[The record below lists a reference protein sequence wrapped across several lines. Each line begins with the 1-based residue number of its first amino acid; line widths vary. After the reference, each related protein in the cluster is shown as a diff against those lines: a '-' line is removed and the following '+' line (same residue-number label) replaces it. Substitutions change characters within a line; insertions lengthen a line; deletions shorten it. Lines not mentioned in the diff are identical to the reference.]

1 MKREEISQEYK
12 WNLSDIYE
20 NYENWN
26 KDFDKIKE
34 IKAEL
39 VKYKGTFVEKGKLLQ
54 FLQKKE
60 ELEKIL
66 YKLYRYPQLARDL
79 NSLDDEATENLQKLQ
94 FFLSDVSTELSW
106 ENSEIIE
113 NKEKI
118 EKWIENKEYDDY
130 RFGISDLLRL
140 QKHVLNEEK
149 SKLLS
154 YYSSFFSAPKNIYS
168 EVTISDMIWPEVELS
183 DGRKIKATSAN
194 YSKEISVNRN
204 QEDRKKLFEAY
215 YGAYKEKENTI
226 AAIYSSIL
234 HRKIGNTKAHNY
246 KNFLVSAL
254 EGDNI
259 SEKVYLNL
267 IETTK
272 ENTKP
277 LQRYYKLRKKLLGLK
292 EYYNYDNAI
301 NIVDFDKEYEY
312 DEAKKI
318 VLESVKPLGTE
329 YVEKMEKAISNGWLD
344 VFETENKR
352 SGAYSAGV
360 YGVHPYMLLNYNK
373 TLDSI
378 FTLAHELGHTLHTLY
393 SYENQPFSLA
403 DYTIFVAEVASTF
416 NERLLLD
423 YMFEKSTDS
432 LEKIAL
438 LEQEI
443 GNIIGTFYTQ
453 VLFADFE
460 YRAHKMA
467 EEGEPITA
475 KTLSQLVEKIYDEYY
490 GDALSKDELMYIL
503 WSRIPHFYNSPF
515 YVYQYSTCFASSA
528 IIYDNVIKNKDE
540 KARKEALNKYL
551 TLLSSGG
558 NDYPMAQL
566 QKAGV
571 DLSKKEVIEAVAKQ
585 LDVLLDKLEIEIS
598 KIKK

>member
-1 MKREEISQEYK
+1 MTREEIGKEYK
-12 WNLSDIYE
+12 WNLNDIYE
-20 NYENWN
+20 NYEKWN
-26 KDFDKIKE
+26 KDFQKIEIIKE
-34 IKAEL
+34 EL
-39 VKYKGTFVEKGKLLQ
+39 VKYKGSFDKEGNLLE
-54 FLQKKE
+54 FLRKKE

-66 YKLYRYPQLARDL
+66 YKLYRFPQLARDL
-79 NSLDDEATENLQKLQ
+79 NSMDDEATENLQKLQ
-94 FFLSDVSTELSW
+94 YFLTNMSTELSW
-106 ENSEIIE
+106 ENSEIID

-140 QKHVLNEEK
+140 QKHVLDEDKN
-149 SKLLS
+149 KLLS

-168 EVTISDMIWPEVELS
+168 EVTISDMIWPEVVLS
-183 DGRKIKATSAN
+183 DGRKIVVTSAN
-194 YSKEISVNRN
+194 YSKEISINRN
-204 QEDRKKLFEAY
+204 QEDRKNLFEAY

-259 SEKVYLNL
+259 PEKVYLNL

-312 DEAKKI
+312 NEAKKI

-373 TLDSI
+373 TLDSV

-460 YRAHKMA
+460 YQAHKMA
-467 EEGEPITA
+467 EKGEPITA

-540 KARKEALNKYL
+540 KARKEALDKYL

-558 NDYPMAQL
+558 NDYPMVQL

>member
-1 MKREEISQEYK
+1 
-12 WNLSDIYE
+12 
-20 NYENWN
+20 
-26 KDFDKIKE
+26 
-34 IKAEL
+34 
-39 VKYKGTFVEKGKLLQ
+39 
-54 FLQKKE
+54 
-60 ELEKIL
+60 
-66 YKLYRYPQLARDL
+66 
-79 NSLDDEATENLQKLQ
+79 
-94 FFLSDVSTELSW
+94 
-106 ENSEIIE
+106 
-113 NKEKI
+113 
-118 EKWIENKEYDDY
+118 
-130 RFGISDLLRL
+130 
-140 QKHVLNEEK
+140 
-149 SKLLS
+149 
-154 YYSSFFSAPKNIYS
+154 
-168 EVTISDMIWPEVELS
+168 
-183 DGRKIKATSAN
+183 
-194 YSKEISVNRN
+194 
-204 QEDRKKLFEAY
+204 
-215 YGAYKEKENTI
+215 
-226 AAIYSSIL
+226 
-234 HRKIGNTKAHNY
+234 
-246 KNFLVSAL
+246 
-254 EGDNI
+254 
-259 SEKVYLNL
+259 
-267 IETTK
+267 
-272 ENTKP
+272 
-277 LQRYYKLRKKLLGLK
+277 
-292 EYYNYDNAI
+292 
-301 NIVDFDKEYEY
+301 
-312 DEAKKI
+312 
-318 VLESVKPLGTE
+318 
-329 YVEKMEKAISNGWLD
+329 MEKAISNGWLD

-373 TLDSI
+373 TLDSV

-460 YRAHKMA
+460 YQAHKMA

-475 KTLSQLVEKIYDEYY
+475 KTLSQLVKKIYDEYY

>member
-39 VKYKGTFVEKGKLLQ
+39 VKYKGTFGEKGKLLQ

-79 NSLDDEATENLQKLQ
+79 KSLDDEATENLQKLQ

-130 RFGISDLLRL
+130 RFEISDLLRL

-259 SEKVYLNL
+259 PEKVYLNL

-373 TLDSI
+373 TLDSV

>member
-39 VKYKGTFVEKGKLLQ
+39 VKYKGTFGEKGKLLQ

-140 QKHVLNEEK
+140 QKHVLDEEK

-259 SEKVYLNL
+259 PEKVYLNL

-329 YVEKMEKAISNGWLD
+329 YVKKMEKAISNGWLD

-373 TLDSI
+373 TLDSV

-438 LEQEI
+438 LEQKI

>member
-39 VKYKGTFVEKGKLLQ
+39 VKYKGTFGEKGKLLQ

-259 SEKVYLNL
+259 PEKVYLNL

-373 TLDSI
+373 TLDSV

-443 GNIIGTFYTQ
+443 GNIIGKFYTQ

>member
-39 VKYKGTFVEKGKLLQ
+39 VKYKGTFGEKGKLLQ

-113 NKEKI
+113 NKEEI

-140 QKHVLNEEK
+140 QKHILDEEK

-259 SEKVYLNL
+259 PEKVYLNL

-329 YVEKMEKAISNGWLD
+329 YVKKMEKAISNGWLD

-373 TLDSI
+373 TLDSV

>member
-1 MKREEISQEYK
+1 MTREEIGKEYK

-34 IKAEL
+34 IKEEL
-39 VKYKGTFVEKGKLLQ
+39 VKYKGTFGKEGKLLE
-54 FLQKKE
+54 FLIKKE

-94 FFLSDVSTELSW
+94 FFLSDVSIELSW

-140 QKHVLNEEK
+140 QKHVLDEDKN
-149 SKLLS
+149 KLLS

-168 EVTISDMIWPEVELS
+168 EVTISDMIWSEVVLS
-183 DGRKIKATSAN
+183 DGRKIVVTSAN
-194 YSKEISVNRN
+194 YSKEISTNRN
-204 QEDRKKLFEAY
+204 QEDRKKLFKAY
-215 YGAYKEKENTI
+215 YGVYKERENTI

-259 SEKVYLNL
+259 PENVYLNL

-329 YVEKMEKAISNGWLD
+329 YVKKMEKAISNGWLD

-373 TLDSI
+373 TLDSV

-460 YRAHKMA
+460 YQAHKMA
-467 EEGEPITA
+467 EKGEPITA
-475 KTLSQLVEKIYDEYY
+475 KTLSQLVGKIYDEYY

-558 NDYPMAQL
+558 NDYPMVQL

>member
-39 VKYKGTFVEKGKLLQ
+39 VKYKGTFGEKGKLLQ

-140 QKHVLNEEK
+140 QKHVLDEDKN
-149 SKLLS
+149 KLLS

-168 EVTISDMIWPEVELS
+168 EVTISDMIWSEVVLS
-183 DGRKIKATSAN
+183 DGRKIVVTSAN

-259 SEKVYLNL
+259 PEKVYLNL

-373 TLDSI
+373 TLDSV

>member
-1 MKREEISQEYK
+1 MTREEIGKEYK
-12 WNLSDIYE
+12 WNLNDIYE
-20 NYENWN
+20 NYEKWN
-26 KDFDKIKE
+26 KDFQKIEIIKE
-34 IKAEL
+34 EL
-39 VKYKGTFVEKGKLLQ
+39 VKYKGSFDKEGNLLE
-54 FLQKKE
+54 FLRKKE

-66 YKLYRYPQLARDL
+66 YKLYRFPQLARDL
-79 NSLDDEATENLQKLQ
+79 NSMDDEATENLQKLQ
-94 FFLSDVSTELSW
+94 YFLANMSTELSW

-140 QKHVLNEEK
+140 QKHVLDEDKN
-149 SKLLS
+149 KLLS

-168 EVTISDMIWPEVELS
+168 EVTISDMIWPEVVLS
-183 DGRKIKATSAN
+183 DGRKIVVTSAN
-194 YSKEISVNRN
+194 YSKEISTNRN

-215 YGAYKEKENTI
+215 YGVYKERENTI

-259 SEKVYLNL
+259 PEKVYLNL

-272 ENTKP
+272 KNTKP

-312 DEAKKI
+312 NEAKKI

-373 TLDSI
+373 TLDSV

-460 YRAHKMA
+460 YQAHKMA
-467 EEGEPITA
+467 EKGEPITA
-475 KTLSQLVEKIYDEYY
+475 KILSQLVEKIYDEYY

-558 NDYPMAQL
+558 NDYPMVQL

>member
-1 MKREEISQEYK
+1 MTREEIGKEYK
-12 WNLSDIYE
+12 WNLNNIYE
-20 NYENWN
+20 NYEKWN
-26 KDFDKIKE
+26 KDFQKIEIIKE
-34 IKAEL
+34 EL
-39 VKYKGTFVEKGKLLQ
+39 VKYKGSFDKEGNLLE
-54 FLQKKE
+54 FLRKKE

-66 YKLYRYPQLARDL
+66 YKLYRFPQLARDL
-79 NSLDDEATENLQKLQ
+79 NSMDDEATENLQKLQ
-94 FFLSDVSTELSW
+94 YFLENMSTELSW

-113 NKEKI
+113 NKDKI
-118 EKWIENKEYDDY
+118 EKWLENKEYDDY

-140 QKHVLNEEK
+140 QKHVLDEDKN
-149 SKLLS
+149 KLLS

-168 EVTISDMIWPEVELS
+168 EVTISDMIWPEVVLS
-183 DGRKIKATSAN
+183 DGRKIKVTSAN
-194 YSKEISVNRN
+194 YSKEISTNRN

-259 SEKVYLNL
+259 PENVYLNL

-312 DEAKKI
+312 NEAKKI

-373 TLDSI
+373 TLDSV

-460 YRAHKMA
+460 YQAHKMA
-467 EEGEPITA
+467 EKGEPITA

-558 NDYPMAQL
+558 NDYPMVQL

>member
-39 VKYKGTFVEKGKLLQ
+39 VKYKGTFGEKGKLLQ

-140 QKHVLNEEK
+140 QKHVLDEDKN
-149 SKLLS
+149 KLLS

-168 EVTISDMIWPEVELS
+168 EVTISDMIWSEVVLS
-183 DGRKIKATSAN
+183 DGRKIVVTSAN

-259 SEKVYLNL
+259 PEKVYLNL

-329 YVEKMEKAISNGWLD
+329 YVKKMEKAISNGWLD

-373 TLDSI
+373 TLDSV

-438 LEQEI
+438 LEQKI

>member
-39 VKYKGTFVEKGKLLQ
+39 VKYKGTFGEKGKLLQ

-113 NKEKI
+113 NKEEI

-140 QKHVLNEEK
+140 QKHILDEEK

-234 HRKIGNTKAHNY
+234 NRKIGNTKAHNY

-259 SEKVYLNL
+259 PEKVYLNL

-329 YVEKMEKAISNGWLD
+329 YVKKMEKAISNGWLD

-373 TLDSI
+373 TLDSV

>member
-39 VKYKGTFVEKGKLLQ
+39 VKYKGTFGEKGKLLQ

-259 SEKVYLNL
+259 PEKVYLNL

-373 TLDSI
+373 TLDSV

>member
-1 MKREEISQEYK
+1 MTREEIGKEYK
-12 WNLSDIYE
+12 WNLNDIYE
-20 NYENWN
+20 NYEKWN
-26 KDFDKIKE
+26 KDFQKIEIIKE
-34 IKAEL
+34 EL
-39 VKYKGTFVEKGKLLQ
+39 VKYKGSFDKEGNLLE
-54 FLQKKE
+54 FLRKKE

-66 YKLYRYPQLARDL
+66 YKLYRFPQLARDL
-79 NSLDDEATENLQKLQ
+79 NSMDDEATENLQKLQ
-94 FFLSDVSTELSW
+94 YFLANMSTELSW

-130 RFGISDLLRL
+130 RFGLNDLLRL
-140 QKHVLNEEK
+140 QKHVLDEDKN
-149 SKLLS
+149 KLLS

-168 EVTISDMIWPEVELS
+168 EVTISDMIWPEVVLS
-183 DGRKIKATSAN
+183 DGRKIVVTSAN
-194 YSKEISVNRN
+194 YSKEISTNRN

-215 YGAYKEKENTI
+215 YGVYKERENTI

-259 SEKVYLNL
+259 PEKVYLNL

-373 TLDSI
+373 TLDSV

-460 YRAHKMA
+460 YQAHKMA
-467 EEGEPITA
+467 EKGEPITA

>member
-12 WNLSDIYE
+12 WNLSDIYK

-39 VKYKGTFVEKGKLLQ
+39 VKYKGTFGKEGKLLE
-54 FLQKKE
+54 FLIKKE

-140 QKHVLNEEK
+140 QKHVLDEDKN
-149 SKLLS
+149 KLLS

-183 DGRKIKATSAN
+183 DGRKIKVTSAN

-246 KNFLVSAL
+246 KNFLASAL
-254 EGDNI
+254 EGNNI
-259 SEKVYLNL
+259 PENVYLNL

-329 YVEKMEKAISNGWLD
+329 YVDKMEKAISNGWLD

-373 TLDSI
+373 TLDSV

-423 YMFEKSTDS
+423 YMFAKSEDS

-460 YRAHKMA
+460 YLAHKMA

-475 KTLSQLVEKIYDEYY
+475 KTLSKLVEKIYNEYY

-528 IIYDNVIKNKDE
+528 IIYDNMIKNEDE
-540 KARKEALNKYL
+540 KVREESLKKYID
-551 TLLSSGG
+551 LLSSGG

>member
-12 WNLSDIYE
+12 WNLNDIYE
-20 NYENWN
+20 NYEKWN
-26 KDFDKIKE
+26 KDFQKIEIIKE
-34 IKAEL
+34 EL
-39 VKYKGTFVEKGKLLQ
+39 VKYKGSFGKKGNLLE
-54 FLQKKE
+54 FLRKKE

-66 YKLYRYPQLARDL
+66 YKLYRFPQLARDL
-79 NSLDDEATENLQKLQ
+79 NSMDDEATENLQKLQ
-94 FFLSDVSTELSW
+94 YFLANMSTELSW

-140 QKHVLNEEK
+140 QKHVLDEDKN
-149 SKLLS
+149 KLLS

-168 EVTISDMIWPEVELS
+168 EVTISDMIWPEVVLS
-183 DGRKIKATSAN
+183 DGRKIVVTSAN
-194 YSKEISVNRN
+194 YSKEISTNRN
-204 QEDRKKLFEAY
+204 QEDRKKLFKAY
-215 YGAYKEKENTI
+215 YGVYKERENTI

-259 SEKVYLNL
+259 PEKVYLNL

-373 TLDSI
+373 TLDSV

-460 YRAHKMA
+460 YQAHKMA
-467 EEGEPITA
+467 EKGEPITA
-475 KTLSQLVEKIYDEYY
+475 KTLSQLVGKIYDEYY

-558 NDYPMAQL
+558 NDYPMVQL

>member
-1 MKREEISQEYK
+1 MMREEISKEYK

-20 NYENWN
+20 NYEKWN
-26 KDFDKIKE
+26 EDFDKIKE
-34 IKAEL
+34 IKEEL
-39 VKYKGTFVEKGKLLQ
+39 IKYKGTFGKEGKLLE
-54 FLQKKE
+54 FLIKKE

-140 QKHVLNEEK
+140 QKHVLDEEK
-149 SKLLS
+149 NKLLS

-168 EVTISDMIWPEVELS
+168 EVTISDMIWPEVVLS
-183 DGRKIKATSAN
+183 DGRKIKVTSAN
-194 YSKEISVNRN
+194 YSKEISTNRN

-259 SEKVYLNL
+259 PENVYLNL

-312 DEAKKI
+312 NEAKKI

-373 TLDSI
+373 TLDSV

-460 YRAHKMA
+460 YQAHKMA
-467 EEGEPITA
+467 EKGEPITA

-558 NDYPMAQL
+558 NDYPMVQL

>member
-39 VKYKGTFVEKGKLLQ
+39 VKYKGTFGEKGKLLQ

-226 AAIYSSIL
+226 TAIYSSIL

-259 SEKVYLNL
+259 PEKVYLNL

-373 TLDSI
+373 TLDSV

>member
-34 IKAEL
+34 IKVEL
-39 VKYKGTFVEKGKLLQ
+39 VKYKGTFGEEGKLLQ

-140 QKHVLNEEK
+140 QKHVLDEEK

-259 SEKVYLNL
+259 PENVYLNL

-329 YVEKMEKAISNGWLD
+329 YVKKMEKAISNGWLD

-373 TLDSI
+373 TLDSV

-528 IIYDNVIKNKDE
+528 IIYDNVIKNEDE

>member
-12 WNLSDIYE
+12 WNLNDIYE
-20 NYENWN
+20 NYEKWN
-26 KDFDKIKE
+26 KDFQKIEIIKE
-34 IKAEL
+34 EL
-39 VKYKGTFVEKGKLLQ
+39 VKYKGSFGKKGNLLE
-54 FLQKKE
+54 FLRKKE

-66 YKLYRYPQLARDL
+66 YKLYRFPQLARDL
-79 NSLDDEATENLQKLQ
+79 NSMDDEATENLQKLQ
-94 FFLSDVSTELSW
+94 YFLANMSTELSW

-140 QKHVLNEEK
+140 QKHVLDEDKN
-149 SKLLS
+149 KLLS

-168 EVTISDMIWPEVELS
+168 EVTISDMIWPEVVLS
-183 DGRKIKATSAN
+183 DGRKIVVTSAN
-194 YSKEISVNRN
+194 YSKEISTNRN
-204 QEDRKKLFEAY
+204 QEDRKKLFKAY
-215 YGAYKEKENTI
+215 YGVYKERENTI

-259 SEKVYLNL
+259 PEKVYLNL

-312 DEAKKI
+312 NEAKKI

-373 TLDSI
+373 TLDSV

-423 YMFEKSTDS
+423 YMFEKSIDS

-467 EEGEPITA
+467 EKGEPITA
-475 KTLSQLVEKIYDEYY
+475 KTLSQLVEKIYNEYY

-558 NDYPMAQL
+558 NDYPMVQL

>member
-1 MKREEISQEYK
+1 MMREEISKEYK

-20 NYENWN
+20 NYEKWN
-26 KDFDKIKE
+26 EDFDKIKE
-34 IKAEL
+34 IKEEL
-39 VKYKGTFVEKGKLLQ
+39 IKYKGTFGKEGKLLE
-54 FLQKKE
+54 FLIKKE

-140 QKHVLNEEK
+140 QKHVLDEDKN
-149 SKLLS
+149 KLLS

-168 EVTISDMIWPEVELS
+168 EVTISDMIWPEVVLS
-183 DGRKIKATSAN
+183 DGRKIKVTSAN
-194 YSKEISVNRN
+194 YSKEISTNRN

-259 SEKVYLNL
+259 PENVYLNL

-312 DEAKKI
+312 NEAKKI

-373 TLDSI
+373 TLDSV

-432 LEKIAL
+432 LDKIAL
-438 LEQEI
+438 L
-443 GNIIGTFYTQ
+443 
-453 VLFADFE
+453 
-460 YRAHKMA
+460 
-467 EEGEPITA
+467 
-475 KTLSQLVEKIYDEYY
+475 
-490 GDALSKDELMYIL
+490 
-503 WSRIPHFYNSPF
+503 
-515 YVYQYSTCFASSA
+515 
-528 IIYDNVIKNKDE
+528 
-540 KARKEALNKYL
+540 
-551 TLLSSGG
+551 
-558 NDYPMAQL
+558 
-566 QKAGV
+566 
-571 DLSKKEVIEAVAKQ
+571 
-585 LDVLLDKLEIEIS
+585 
-598 KIKK
+598 

>member
-39 VKYKGTFVEKGKLLQ
+39 VKYKGTFGEEGKLLQ

-140 QKHVLNEEK
+140 QKHVLDEDKN
-149 SKLLS
+149 KLLS

-168 EVTISDMIWPEVELS
+168 EVTISDMIWSEVVLS
-183 DGRKIKATSAN
+183 DGRKIVVTSAN

-259 SEKVYLNL
+259 PEKVYLNL

-329 YVEKMEKAISNGWLD
+329 YVKKMEKAISNGWLD

-352 SGAYSAGV
+352 SGAYSVGV

-373 TLDSI
+373 TLDSV

-438 LEQEI
+438 LEQKI

>member
-140 QKHVLNEEK
+140 QKHVLDEDKN
-149 SKLLS
+149 KLLS

-168 EVTISDMIWPEVELS
+168 EVTISDMIWPEVVLS
-183 DGRKIKATSAN
+183 DGRKIVVTSAN
-194 YSKEISVNRN
+194 YSKEISTNRN

-215 YGAYKEKENTI
+215 YGVYKERENTI

-259 SEKVYLNL
+259 PEKVYLNL

-312 DEAKKI
+312 NEAKKI

-373 TLDSI
+373 TLDSV

-460 YRAHKMA
+460 YQAHKMA
-467 EEGEPITA
+467 EKGEPITA
-475 KTLSQLVEKIYDEYY
+475 KTLSQLVEKIYNEYY

-558 NDYPMAQL
+558 NDYPMVQL

>member
-39 VKYKGTFVEKGKLLQ
+39 VKYKGTFGEKGKLLQ

-113 NKEKI
+113 NKEEI

-140 QKHVLNEEK
+140 QKHILDEEK

-168 EVTISDMIWPEVELS
+168 EVTISDMIWPEVEMS

-234 HRKIGNTKAHNY
+234 HRKIGNIKAHNY

-259 SEKVYLNL
+259 PEKVYLNL

-373 TLDSI
+373 TLDSV

>member
-12 WNLSDIYE
+12 WDLSDIYE

-39 VKYKGTFVEKGKLLQ
+39 VKYKGTFGEKGKLLQ

-168 EVTISDMIWPEVELS
+168 EVTISDMIWPEVEMS

-204 QEDRKKLFEAY
+204 QEDRKKLFKAY

-259 SEKVYLNL
+259 PEKVYLNL

-373 TLDSI
+373 TLDSV

>member
-1 MKREEISQEYK
+1 MTRDEISKEYK

-34 IKAEL
+34 IKEEL
-39 VKYKGTFVEKGKLLQ
+39 IKYKGTFGKEGKLLE
-54 FLQKKE
+54 FLIKKE

-140 QKHVLNEEK
+140 QKHVLDEEK
-149 SKLLS
+149 NKLLS

-168 EVTISDMIWPEVELS
+168 EVTISDMIWPEVVLS
-183 DGRKIKATSAN
+183 DGRKIKVTSAN
-194 YSKEISVNRN
+194 YSKEISTNRN

-234 HRKIGNTKAHNY
+234 YRKIGNTKAHNY

-254 EGDNI
+254 EGNNI
-259 SEKVYLNL
+259 SKNVYLNL

-329 YVEKMEKAISNGWLD
+329 YVNKMEKAISNGWLD

-373 TLDSI
+373 TLDSV

-423 YMFEKSTDS
+423 YMFEKSEDS

-475 KTLSQLVEKIYDEYY
+475 KTLSQLVEKIYNEYY

-528 IIYDNVIKNKDE
+528 IIYDNVIKNEDE
-540 KARKEALNKYL
+540 KVREESLKKYIE
-551 TLLSSGG
+551 LLSSGG

>member
-39 VKYKGTFVEKGKLLQ
+39 VKYKGTFGEKGKLLQ

-118 EKWIENKEYDDY
+118 EKWIENEEYDDY
-130 RFGISDLLRL
+130 RFGLSDLLRL
-140 QKHVLNEEK
+140 QKHVLDEDKN
-149 SKLLS
+149 KLLS

-168 EVTISDMIWPEVELS
+168 EVTISDMIWPEVVLS
-183 DGRKIKATSAN
+183 DGRKIVVTSAN
-194 YSKEISVNRN
+194 YSKEISTNRN

-215 YGAYKEKENTI
+215 YGVYKERENTI

-259 SEKVYLNL
+259 PENVYLNL

-373 TLDSI
+373 TLDSV

-467 EEGEPITA
+467 EEGEPITT